1 MVTHSRMM
9 LWSPM
14 TTLVSLP
21 RVADVLRLAADD
33 GVGIDVVV
41 AADGDVAHQGDVV
54 FQPRAAAD
62 AHLRPDD
69 AEGADFD
76 FVVDF
81 GAGVDRGIF
90 GKVTGHGRDSF
101 TVGDFRRNVS
111 VLFAFPPGPGSREP
125 IPH

>member
-1 MVTHSRMM
+1 M

-14 TTLVSLP
+14 MTLRVAAA
-21 RVADVLRLAADD
+21 VADVLRLAADD

-54 FQPRAAAD
+54 FQAGAASDAD
-62 AHLRPDD
+62 LRPDD

-81 GAGVDRGIF
+81 GAGVDRSVF
-90 GKVTGHGRDSF
+90 GEV
-101 TVGDFRRNVS
+101 
-111 VLFAFPPGPGSREP
+111 AWPWP
-125 IPH
+125 